1 MLSSSGCAKGK
12 FKPNRNK
19 HHYCK
24 FNTSGTTSAAQSPGP
39 KQPPLVSKLKATS
52 VLDDMVQY
60 AIDSIEKAKYLGAGK
75 KGKTA
80 TEGSNFYIFKFR
92 AKNDDKE
99 PHKIIT
105 SDFVIETA
113 DGPRYSPSNNGKSAV
128 LLNGGSEALF
138 ENTLAPGSTGDFL
151 VIFDMPDRYVET
163 GASLVIPT
171 TKASSNDRW
180 VFRLEHKYGK

>member
-1 MLSSSGCAKGK
+1 MLASCSAAPDAPKVSSSQ
-12 FKPNRNK
+12 
-19 HHYCK
+19 
-24 FNTSGTTSAAQSPGP
+24 TESGIKVNSTTTSNAGQ
-39 KQPPLVSKLKATS
+39 QPIPLVSKLKATR

-113 DGPRYSPSNNGKSAV
+113 DGPRYSPSNNGKEAV

-163 GASLVIPT
+163 GSSLVIPS
-171 TKASSNDRW
+171 TKASSTDRW
-180 VFRLEHKYGK
+180 VYRLEHKYGK